1 MQWEY
6 KTVKL
11 EAQGWFVGGKV
22 DTHSLNRLLNEYGHQ
37 GWEVIT
43 AVDTNTSSGQTRDI
57 LVIMKRPSP

>member
-1 MQWEY
+1 
-6 KTVKL
+6 
-11 EAQGWFVGGKV
+11 GGKV